1 VVAARGGRA
10 LLPAQNDLALA
21 RKLAIDASREPRL
34 RGPMPPHLHDGLI
47 AYAARPCA
55 RLQRHRRGGGWWFS
69 SIPSWRL
76 TPRIVR
82 DASRCQTLHDLCI
95 VLAALVNRGVGRQ
108 LRESVL
114 VHVKRYGRASR
125 LAAAA
130 YGPVVFDRNGRA
142 HVHPHPHH
150 PPRAA
155 IRHPRERLDHLALT
169 VLTMHLISGALRTK
183 DPLPYYMPDT
193 MMSLRRL
200 VYGLR
205 DHVGA
210 QQAHERLPLVY
221 YLATISAMEEVSAEL
236 LRLAGL
242 TRDLV
247 GVDAMF
253 RPAPSNANLPHI
265 I

>member
-1 VVAARGGRA
+1 M
-10 LLPAQNDLALA
+10 PAWNTDFVLN
-21 RKLAIDASREPRL
+21 
-34 RGPMPPHLHDGLI
+34 
-47 AYAARPCA
+47 
-55 RLQRHRRGGGWWFS
+55 
-69 SIPSWRL
+69 
-76 TPRIVR
+76 TPVM
-82 DASRCQTLHDLCI
+82 
-95 VLAALVNRGVGRQ
+95 
-108 LRESVL
+108 
-114 VHVKRYGRASR
+114 
-125 LAAAA
+125 
-130 YGPVVFDRNGRA
+130 
-142 HVHPHPHH
+142 VHPVDHCY
-150 PPRAA
+150 
-155 IRHPRERLDHLALT
+155 RERLDHLALT

-205 DHVGA
+205 DHVDA

-247 GVDAMF
+247 GVDAIF
-253 RPAPSNANLPHI
+253 RPAPPNTNLPHI